1 MSKAATLP
9 FAPDRQA
16 WGFVERSE
24 LGVHGACDV
33 TFRTPCED
41 DEDGPELPPRLL
53 RALPL
58 LLHDFHN
65 VDLRD
70 LPGSEKAPKDKVP
83 PPSPAE
89 VLGRIL
95 PRLVT
100 YRYVESEHA
109 REFVFAGSRPSSLHV
124 LSRVLT
130 TGYRFRLED
139 LSHLATHG
147 ELLVEVLGRVGLE
160 AALDPEAILYVPS
173 LDAPYPFKFS
183 VVGRSANKNREI
195 FLRLLHQVVRAT
207 ESDEQFRD
215 RHFKELQRGFQK
227 FGPAA
232 ATPQFQEVELRLW
245 RLLSYMAAR
254 LRVKAGRLSDTRD
267 PAHVRRFLAELRDA
281 HGALDDLVHLP
292 SRLAALFRGRFDIE
306 FGKLHEHALPEVDAV
321 AKRIDC
327 DPAERDR
334 SIEAVAGLVSTF
346 RKLGSSSPLEGLEV
360 KDREIKLSYGDTKV
374 PPLETGW
381 ARTYTDAIFTGAARF
396 DTRRFGPGAGAQ
408 PPAAPVVVGKGKRPP
423 PKGHLEEEDFE
434 LDLDFLKEPR
444 KAEAKRQV
452 PAPEPEPEEPEAEEP
467 EAPVDD
473 PEAEANEPELSDS
486 SADWRFTPGAEWE
499 TSGDLD
505 ALFGSDDAGPA
516 AEEDPGGDGR

>member
-9 FAPDRQA
+9 FAPDRHA

-70 LPGSEKAPKDKVP
+70 LPGSEKEAKAKDKDRVP

-207 ESDEQFRD
+207 ETDEQFRD

-292 SRLAALFRGRFDIE
+292 SRLAALFRSRFDIE

-327 DPAERDR
+327 DPTATCRTPPR
-334 SIEAVAGLVSTF
+334 SPPRAGSRATP
-346 RKLGSSSPLEGLEV
+346 R
-360 KDREIKLSYGDTKV
+360 T
-374 PPLETGW
+374 
-381 ARTYTDAIFTGAARF
+381 ARPNAC
-396 DTRRFGPGAGAQ
+396 
-408 PPAAPVVVGKGKRPP
+408 
-423 PKGHLEEEDFE
+423 
-434 LDLDFLKEPR
+434 
-444 KAEAKRQV
+444 
-452 PAPEPEPEEPEAEEP
+452 
-467 EAPVDD
+467 
-473 PEAEANEPELSDS
+473 
-486 SADWRFTPGAEWE
+486 
-499 TSGDLD
+499 
-505 ALFGSDDAGPA
+505 
-516 AEEDPGGDGR
+516 